1 MEICAVCGDHSTGR
15 HYGANTCEGCKLFF
29 KRSIKKRLYY
39 TCRVA
44 GCCPVNK
51 RFRNSCQYCRMR
63 KCLTVGMKREAVQQT
78 RAQDFE
84 KSRKRHRRQQ
94 LKGEMRRE
102 AEFVSLS
109 DFVYHLQ
116 AVEPYQTP
124 QTRNDARSTR
134 EESTTSSDSV
144 SGVQKLPAENTTE
157 IAARLLFMS
166 IHWAKNVRHFADLS
180 HFDQVTLLQENWCKI
195 FVINLVQ
202 WAMPF
207 ELAPLV
213 ADVMEKT
220 PSEHLDR
227 VLHNIGKLNEVVFK
241 LVQLGLNRAE
251 FTLLKALVLF
261 NPDNDQLSD
270 SVQIQAVQNKTRNA
284 LEEYVRLHR
293 PEASSRFGQ
302 LLIKLTSLG
311 AVDPQ
316 VLEHVFFNK
325 LIGAASIDSL
335 VDDILR
341 ANTLSSYAKSAAV

>member
-1 MEICAVCGDHSTGR
+1 MENVV
-15 HYGANTCEGCKLFF
+15 LFCF
-29 KRSIKKRLYY
+29 S
-39 TCRVA
+39 
-44 GCCPVNK
+44 
-51 RFRNSCQYCRMR
+51 
-63 KCLTVGMKREAVQQT
+63 AVQQT
-78 RAQDFE
+78 RAHDFE

-124 QTRNDARSTR
+124 QTKNDARSSR
-134 EESTTSSDSV
+134 EENTTGSDSV
-144 SGVQKLPAENTTE
+144 NGFQKLPAENTTE

-251 FTLLKALVLF
+251 FSLLKALVLF
-261 NPDNDQLSD
+261 NPGKNNSD
-270 SVQIQAVQNKTRNA
+270 RFFVSIRSIRNRATRTLA
-284 LEEYVRLHR
+284 LN
-293 PEASSRFGQ
+293 P
-302 LLIKLTSLG
+302 LLLFL
-311 AVDPQ
+311 
-316 VLEHVFFNK
+316 
-325 LIGAASIDSL
+325 
-335 VDDILR
+335 
-341 ANTLSSYAKSAAV
+341 